1 MAVMINGLIVSTA
14 AAASTTEVAGEAVDG
29 TSLAQPVATTNA
41 SALAMRTAESS
52 REMGRDMVVLLGST
66 FSAITRRGGARRPR
80 GGGGRRPARGGV
92 GRARGARSLPGARWA

>member
-66 FSAITRRGGARRPR
+66 FSAITRRGGRRSRR
-80 GGGGRRPARGGV
+80 GGGGR
-92 GRARGARSLPGARWA
+92 GRAPGGIGRSRGPRSFAGPSRG